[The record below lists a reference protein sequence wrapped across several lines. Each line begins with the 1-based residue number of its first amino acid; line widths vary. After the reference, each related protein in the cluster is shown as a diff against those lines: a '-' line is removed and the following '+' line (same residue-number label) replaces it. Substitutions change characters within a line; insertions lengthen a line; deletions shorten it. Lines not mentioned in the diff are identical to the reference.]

1 MRQNCCKTKAWLEH
15 FKPGQQQHV
24 YPPNF
29 LQSRYYIL
37 GMRITFINSFV
48 EKPMQS
54 YDSLALYGLHALIN
68 NEDHTRNRI
77 HSMQACILLYSIS
90 ASQLHV
96 HAQRTFLCFHVMV
109 NRKDHTRDRR
119 RQLYCTHVIT
129 RTPRPWFLHHNITQN
144 SCTQDNEN
152 AHIKIATTWTSSLLK
167 QTQHACMSASLFRWW
182 TTQRCA
188 RVGQQWGPYTQ

>member
-1 MRQNCCKTKAWLEH
+1 MNASLFRWWTTQ
-15 FKPGQQQHV
+15 
-24 YPPNF
+24 
-29 LQSRYYIL
+29 RY
-37 GMRITFINSFV
+37 
-48 EKPMQS
+48 
-54 YDSLALYGLHALIN
+54 AHALVN

-77 HSMQACILLYSIS
+77 HSIQACILPNSIS

-129 RTPRPWFLHHNITQN
+129 RTPRPWFLHHDITQN

-152 AHIKIATTWTSSLLK
+152 ASSLLNTPSPPIMITLRTSMQMK
-167 QTQHACMSASLFRWW
+167 LIRGTELPLKGSTGS
-182 TTQRCA
+182 A
-188 RVGQQWGPYTQ
+188 RVMVSKTEFKNRWDKIVARQKLDLNISNLDNNTFIHLISYNPATTS

>member
-15 FKPGQQQHV
+15 FKPGQQHV
-24 YPPNF
+24 YPSNF

-37 GMRITFINSFV
+37 GMRITFLNSFV

-54 YDSLALYGLHALIN
+54 YDSLALYGLHALVN

-77 HSMQACILLYSIS
+77 HSMQVCILPNSIS

-129 RTPRPWFLHHNITQN
+129 RTPRPWFLHHDITQN

-152 AHIKIATTWTSSLLK
+152 AHIKIATTWTSSLL
-167 QTQHACMSASLFRWW
+167 TIPFHFEF
-182 TTQRCA
+182 
-188 RVGQQWGPYTQ
+188 